1 MSENSAIMWQHFGEF
16 QATRAVNPA
25 FETVPANLTMHAPH
39 LGGTVSTR
47 DIGEAIAHEFSAGPE
62 SE

>member
-1 MSENSAIMWQHFGEF
+1 MLRHLGEF
-16 QATRAVNPA
+16 QAARAIESA
-25 FETVPANLTMHAPH
+25 FETVLADLKMRTPD

-47 DIGEAIAHEFSAGPE
+47 NVGQAVALEVSVVPE

>member
-1 MSENSAIMWQHFGEF
+1 MLQHFGEF
-16 QATRAVNPA
+16 QATRAIKTA
-25 FETVPANLTMHAPH
+25 SETVLADLTMHAPH

-47 DIGEAIAHEFSAGPE
+47 DVGEAIAHEVSVVPE